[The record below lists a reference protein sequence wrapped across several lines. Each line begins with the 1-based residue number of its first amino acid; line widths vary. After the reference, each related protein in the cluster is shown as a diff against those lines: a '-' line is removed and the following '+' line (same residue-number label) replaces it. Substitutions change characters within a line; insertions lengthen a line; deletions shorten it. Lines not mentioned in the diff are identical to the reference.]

1 MTKTTQPTRTGG
13 PRPSVFVM
21 GAEVGTWAA
30 LQPEIVTTDPP
41 EFLNDKQ
48 QVEWQKGCVQ
58 GYDNTVR
65 EQIHINTAYL
75 QELLERGSI
84 HPETCHDSWNSAC
97 EYYRHQI
104 SAWQERLIL
113 PPLPGEGII
122 EHPLADS
129 YMSGVVE
136 SWDGESWFST
146 TANGE

>member
-97 EYYRHQI
+97 EYYRHQ
-104 SAWQERLIL
+104 
-113 PPLPGEGII
+113 
-122 EHPLADS
+122 
-129 YMSGVVE
+129 
-136 SWDGESWFST
+136 
-146 TANGE
+146 